1 VDFGAIVFNHIGFI
15 KQDETDSSASRHNT
29 ERFVRCIEYERA
41 PHHYLLRV
49 RKNKEGEMAMFMP
62 DHHSI
67 ACTTSGMPQHHPT
80 LPEQHHGLPRIGSPS
95 ETPCSQQE
103 AREETVSG
111 CTTQPARGELL
122 AEEL

>member
-15 KQDETDSSASRHNT
+15 KQDETNSSASRHNT

-67 ACTTSGMPQHHPT
+67 ACTTSGMPQHQPT
-80 LPEQHHGLPRIGSPS
+80 LPELRHGLPRIGLPN
-95 ETPCSQQE
+95 ETLGSQQE
-103 AREETVSG
+103 AREETVSAR
-111 CTTQPARGELL
+111 TT
-122 AEEL
+122 